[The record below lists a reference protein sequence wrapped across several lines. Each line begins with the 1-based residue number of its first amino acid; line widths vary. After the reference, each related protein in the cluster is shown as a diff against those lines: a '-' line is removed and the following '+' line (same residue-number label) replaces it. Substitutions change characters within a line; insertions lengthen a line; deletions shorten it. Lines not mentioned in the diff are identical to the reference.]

1 MWCVQSSERTE
12 KRIRKRPIIA
22 GIDPQKQAKPARF
35 AEDVPEILD
44 QLNSMPLVG
53 IAETSVLYG
62 FTNLDGKVFDTKSY
76 EDRLRQRDDH
86 IETHC
91 FQYSNA

>member
-53 IAETSVLYG
+53 IAVKGASLAT
-62 FTNLDGKVFDTKSY
+62 
-76 EDRLRQRDDH
+76 
-86 IETHC
+86 C
-91 FQYSNA
+91 FS